1 MTQMN
6 IPQNAEN
13 QGFHKLSFF
22 FASHHFK
29 NPLLMPETGSN
40 FGQGFFVVLAPG
52 SDVQIKLKAN
62 TLGSEIFLRCPHLFQ
77 PYIYLII

>member
-1 MTQMN
+1 
-6 IPQNAEN
+6 
-13 QGFHKLSFF
+13 
-22 FASHHFK
+22 
-29 NPLLMPETGSN
+29 MPETGSN

-77 PYIYLII
+77 PYIYLIIWGLLLQFASTIIL